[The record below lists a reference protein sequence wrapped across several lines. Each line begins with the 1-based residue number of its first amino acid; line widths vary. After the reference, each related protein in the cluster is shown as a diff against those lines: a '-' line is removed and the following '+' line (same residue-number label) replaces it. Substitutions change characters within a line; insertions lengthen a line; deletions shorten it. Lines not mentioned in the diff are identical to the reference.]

1 MNRTTGIGTSVRAV
15 MRRAIKAYRDSPDT
29 VAYLRRHL
37 DRMNEPLRVA
47 IAGQV
52 KAGKSTLL
60 NALVGEEIAAT
71 DAGECTRAVTWY
83 RDAEVPR
90 ITVHPVD
97 APPRQLPI
105 DRHDGA
111 LRVDLGVG
119 SVDRVVVDWPSQHL
133 RTMTLIDTPGLQSIS
148 TEISARTVDF
158 LSGDEEPAEADAVV
172 YLMRHLHSTNVRFL
186 ESFYDQGVARA
197 TPVNTIAVLSRADE
211 IGAGRVDALMSAR
224 RIARRYR
231 ADEKLRALCQTVV
244 PVSGLLA
251 QAGRTMRQAEFTAL
265 RELVRARRS
274 DVEAALLSADRFARY
289 GGLEPDVSSNLLHRF
304 GLGGIRLAV
313 TLMRQGFDSAPKLAA
328 ELVRRSGLDELR
340 EVLTAQFTA
349 RAELLK
355 ARSALLALD
364 MVLSRVVRPETQS
377 LVVEV
382 ERIVAGAHEFA
393 ELKLLSSLR
402 LGAMKLP
409 ADVLAEAERLLGGLG
424 DSSTARLGLG
434 VHATTG
440 EQRNAALDA
449 LSRWR
454 RRLENPLSSLALADA
469 SRIVIRS
476 CEGLLAEFSSDRPVS
491 ASTTSS

>member
-1 MNRTTGIGTSVRAV
+1 M
-15 MRRAIKAYRDSPDT
+15 
-29 VAYLRRHL
+29 
-37 DRMNEPLRVA
+37 
-47 IAGQV
+47 
-52 KAGKSTLL
+52 
-60 NALVGEEIAAT
+60 
-71 DAGECTRAVTWY
+71 
-83 RDAEVPR
+83 
-90 ITVHPVD
+90 HPVD

-105 DRHDGA
+105 DRRDGA
-111 LRVDLGVG
+111 LRMVLGMG
-119 SVDRVVVDWPSQHL
+119 RVDRVVVDWPSQHL
-133 RTMTLIDTPGLQSIS
+133 RTMTLIDTPGLHSIS

-158 LSGDEEPAEADAVV
+158 LAGDEEPAEADAVI

-186 ESFYDQGVARA
+186 ESFYDRGIARA

-224 RIARRYR
+224 RIARRYG
-231 ADEKLRALCQTVV
+231 ADEKLRALCQIVV

-251 QAGRTMRQAEFTAL
+251 QAGRTMRQAEFAAFL
-265 RELVRARRS
+265 ELVRARRS

-289 GGLEPDVSSNLLHRF
+289 DGLEAGVCADLLHRF
-304 GLGGIRLAV
+304 GLGGVRLAV
-313 TLMRQGFDSAPKLAA
+313 TLVRQGFDSAPKLAA

-364 MVLSRVVRPETQS
+364 VVLSRSVRPETQA

-382 ERIVAGAHEFA
+382 ERIVAGAHEFV
-393 ELKLLSSLR
+393 ELRMLSSLR
-402 LGAMKLP
+402 LGSVRLP
-409 ADVLAEAERLLGGLG
+409 ADALGEAERLLGGLG
-424 DSSTARLGLG
+424 VGSTTRLGLG
-434 VHATTG
+434 VHATTA

-454 RRLENPLSSLALADA
+454 RRLENPLSSLALTDA

-476 CEGLLAEFSSDRPVS
+476 CEGLLAEFVD
-491 ASTTSS
+491 

>member
-1 MNRTTGIGTSVRAV
+1 
-15 MRRAIKAYRDSPDT
+15 MRRAIKVYRDSPDM
-29 VAYLRRHL
+29 VAYLQRHL

-83 RDAEVPR
+83 RAAETPR
-90 ITVHPVD
+90 VTVHPAD

-105 DRHDGA
+105 DRRDGA
-111 LRVDLGVG
+111 LRIDLGTAP
-119 SVDRVVVDWPSQHL
+119 VDRVVVDWPSQNL
-133 RTMTLIDTPGLQSIS
+133 RSMTLIDTPGLQSIS
-148 TEISARTVDF
+148 AEISARTAGF
-158 LSGDEEPAEADAVV
+158 LAGDDEPAEADAVI
-172 YLMRHLHSTNVRFL
+172 YLMRHLHSSNVRFL
-186 ESFYDQGVARA
+186 ESFYDRGIARA

-224 RIARRYR
+224 RIARRYG
-231 ADEKLRALCQTVV
+231 ADEKMRALCQTVV

-251 QAGRTMRQAEFTAL
+251 QAGRTMRQAEFAAFL
-265 RELVRARRS
+265 ELVRAKRS
-274 DVEAALLSADRFARY
+274 DVESALLSADRFARY
-289 GGLEPDVSSNLLHRF
+289 DGLEPDVSVDLLHRF
-304 GLGGIRLAV
+304 GLGGVRLAV
-313 TLMRQGFDSAPKLAA
+313 TLVRQGFDSAPKLAA

-364 MVLSRVVRPETQS
+364 VVLSRAIRPETQS

-393 ELKLLSSLR
+393 ELRLLSSLR
-402 LGAMKLP
+402 LGSVKLP

-424 DSSTARLGLG
+424 VGSTTRLGLG
-434 VHATTG
+434 VHATTA

-454 RRLENPLSSLALADA
+454 RRLENPLSSLALTDA

-476 CEGLLAEFSSDRPVS
+476 CEGMLAGFAD
-491 ASTTSS
+491 

>member
-1 MNRTTGIGTSVRAV
+1 MTTSSGLGASVRAV
-15 MRRAIKAYRDSPDT
+15 MRRAIKAYRDSPDM
-29 VAYLRRHL
+29 VAYLQRHL

-83 RDAEVPR
+83 RAAETPR
-90 ITVHPVD
+90 VTVHPVD

-105 DRHDGA
+105 DRRDGA
-111 LRVDLGVG
+111 LRMDLGTDRI
-119 SVDRVVVDWPSQHL
+119 DRVVVDWPSQNL
-133 RTMTLIDTPGLQSIS
+133 RSMTLIDTPGLQSIS
-148 TEISARTVDF
+148 AEISARTLGF
-158 LSGDEEPAEADAVV
+158 LAGDDEPAEADAVI
-172 YLMRHLHSTNVRFL
+172 YLMRHLHSSNVRFL
-186 ESFYDQGVARA
+186 ESFYDRGIARA

-224 RIARRYR
+224 RIARRYG

-251 QAGRTMRQAEFTAL
+251 QAGRTMRQAEFAAFL
-265 RELVRARRS
+265 ELVRARRS
-274 DVEAALLSADRFARY
+274 DVDAALLSVDRFARY
-289 GGLEPDVSSNLLHRF
+289 DGLEPDVCADLLHRF
-304 GLGGIRLAV
+304 GLGGVRLAV
-313 TLMRQGFDSAPKLAA
+313 TLVRQGFDSAPKLAT
-328 ELVRRSGLDELR
+328 ELVRRSGLEELR
-340 EVLTAQFTA
+340 GVLTAQFSA

-364 MVLSRVVRPETQS
+364 VVLSRAVRTETQS

-393 ELKLLSSLR
+393 ELRLLSSLR
-402 LGAMKLP
+402 LGSVKLP

-424 DSSTARLGLG
+424 VGPATRLGLG
-434 VHATTG
+434 VHATTA

-454 RRLENPLSSLALADA
+454 RRLENPLSSLALTDA

-476 CEGLLAEFSSDRPVS
+476 CEGMLAGFAD
-491 ASTTSS
+491 

>member
-1 MNRTTGIGTSVRAV
+1 MKPISGLGACVRAV
-15 MRRAIKAYRDSPDT
+15 MRRAIKAYRDCPDT
-29 VAYLRRHL
+29 VAYLQRHL

-52 KAGKSTLL
+52 KVGKSTLL

-83 RDAEVPR
+83 RDAETPR
-90 ITVHPVD
+90 ITVHPAD

-105 DRHDGA
+105 ERRDGA
-111 LRVDLGVG
+111 LCMDLGT
-119 SVDRVVVDWPSQHL
+119 SRVDRVVVDWPSQHL

-148 TEISARTVDF
+148 AEVSARTVDF
-158 LSGDEEPAEADAVV
+158 LAGDEEPAEADAVI

-186 ESFYDQGVARA
+186 ESFYDRGIARA

-224 RIARRYR
+224 RIARRYG
-231 ADEKLRALCQTVV
+231 ADEKLRALCQIVV

-251 QAGRTMRQAEFTAL
+251 QAGRTMRQAEFAAFL
-265 RELVRARRS
+265 ELVRARRS
-274 DVEAALLSADRFARY
+274 DVEAALLSVDRFARY
-289 GGLEPDVSSNLLHRF
+289 DGLEAGVCADLLHRF
-304 GLGGIRLAV
+304 GLGGVRLAV
-313 TLMRQGFDSAPKLAA
+313 TLVRQGFDSAPKLAA

-364 MVLSRVVRPETQS
+364 VVLSRTVRPETQA

-382 ERIVAGAHEFA
+382 ERIVAGAHEFV
-393 ELKLLSSLR
+393 ELRMLSSLR
-402 LGAMKLP
+402 LGSVRLP

-424 DSSTARLGLG
+424 VGSTTRLGLG
-434 VHATTG
+434 VHATTA

-454 RRLENPLSSLALADA
+454 RRLENPLSSLALTDA

-476 CEGLLAEFSSDRPVS
+476 CEGLLAEFAD
-491 ASTTSS
+491 

>member
-1 MNRTTGIGTSVRAV
+1 MTTPSGLGASVRAV
-15 MRRAIKAYRDSPDT
+15 MRRAIKAYRDSPDM
-29 VAYLRRHL
+29 VAYLQRHL

-83 RDAEVPR
+83 RAAETPR
-90 ITVHPVD
+90 VTVHPVD

-105 DRHDGA
+105 DRRDGA
-111 LRVDLGVG
+111 LRMDLGTDRI
-119 SVDRVVVDWPSQHL
+119 DRVVVDWPSQNL
-133 RTMTLIDTPGLQSIS
+133 RSMTLIDTPGLQSIS
-148 TEISARTVDF
+148 AEISARTLGF
-158 LSGDEEPAEADAVV
+158 LAGDDEPAEADAVI
-172 YLMRHLHSTNVRFL
+172 YLMRHLHSSNVRFL
-186 ESFYDQGVARA
+186 ESFYDRGIARA

-224 RIARRYR
+224 RIARRYG

-251 QAGRTMRQAEFTAL
+251 QAGRTMRQAEFAAFL
-265 RELVRARRS
+265 KLVRARRS
-274 DVEAALLSADRFARY
+274 DVDAALLSVDRFARY
-289 GGLEPDVSSNLLHRF
+289 DGLEPDVCADLLHRF
-304 GLGGIRLAV
+304 GLGGVRLAV
-313 TLMRQGFDSAPKLAA
+313 TLVRQGFDSAPKLAT
-328 ELVRRSGLDELR
+328 ELVRRSGLEELR
-340 EVLTAQFTA
+340 GVLTAQFSA

-364 MVLSRVVRPETQS
+364 VVLSRAVRTETQS

-393 ELKLLSSLR
+393 ELRLLSSLR
-402 LGAMKLP
+402 LGSVKLP

-424 DSSTARLGLG
+424 VGSATRLGLG
-434 VHATTG
+434 VHATTA

-454 RRLENPLSSLALADA
+454 RRLENPLSSLALTDA
-469 SRIVIRS
+469 SRVVIRS
-476 CEGLLAEFSSDRPVS
+476 CEGMLAGFSD
-491 ASTTSS
+491 

>member
-1 MNRTTGIGTSVRAV
+1 

-29 VAYLRRHL
+29 VAYLQRHL

-83 RDAEVPR
+83 RDAETPQ
-90 ITVHPVD
+90 ITLHPAD

-105 DRHDGA
+105 DRRGGA
-111 LRVDLGVG
+111 LRMDLGT
-119 SVDRVVVDWPSQHL
+119 SRVDRVVVDWPSQHL

-148 TEISARTVDF
+148 AEISARTVDF
-158 LSGDEEPAEADAVV
+158 LAGDEEPAEADAVI

-186 ESFYDQGVARA
+186 ESFYDRGIARA

-224 RIARRYR
+224 RIARRYG

-251 QAGRTMRQAEFTAL
+251 QASRTMRQAEFGAFV
-265 RELVRARRS
+265 ELVRARRS

-289 GGLEPDVSSNLLHRF
+289 GGLDAGVCAELLHRF
-304 GLGGIRLAV
+304 GLSGVRLAV
-313 TLMRQGFDSAPKLAA
+313 TLVRQGFDSAPKLAA

-364 MVLSRVVRPETQS
+364 VVLSRAVRAETQS

-393 ELKLLSSLR
+393 ELRLLSSLR
-402 LGAMKLP
+402 LGSVKIP

-424 DSSTARLGLG
+424 VGSTTRLGLG
-434 VHATTG
+434 VHATTA

-454 RRLENPLSSLALADA
+454 RRLENPLSSLALTDA

-476 CEGLLAEFSSDRPVS
+476 CEGLLAEFVD
-491 ASTTSS
+491 